1 MYWFHRPLAPTQLR
15 RKHIFSAM
23 LAAARAAAR
32 SVLVQ
37 RWSRSDRSLRKAPCS
52 VVVDRPCRFTRSVC
66 VCVGASERE
75 VHYATRVL
83 LCRFGACGRVRV
95 CADNRPPLRV
105 PLPVRGVIP
114 TGRSF
119 RTTAFNSFKPTNR
132 GPRKPP
138 PLCFHR
144 AVSNPSGFDRFGHGR
159 TSEPIK
165 RVKSSEEKRKK
176 LNKTCEFL
184 V

>member
-1 MYWFHRPLAPTQLR
+1 MQAKNHQCFPCLTVRNFFLNAYFLPSVGPKISHPSLALQQAIRRSTTGSKPRQHGCPSPTPSHFSSMYWFHRPLAPTQLR

-23 LAAARAAAR
+23 HAAARAAAR

-95 CADNRPPLRV
+95 C
-105 PLPVRGVIP
+105 VRI
-114 TGRSF
+114 
-119 RTTAFNSFKPTNR
+119 TAHLF
-132 GPRKPP
+132 GY
-138 PLCFHR
+138 
-144 AVSNPSGFDRFGHGR
+144 PSQ
-159 TSEPIK
+159 
-165 RVKSSEEKRKK
+165 
-176 LNKTCEFL
+176 
-184 V
+184 